1 MTIAA
6 VESSNTDPQYQS
18 MLTHLQKGDWDSSL
32 NELNQLL
39 ERYPLDADL
48 RSLRQEI
55 QLRAKFDQQEVEDEK
70 AARRKKYRTNFLR
83 IALLVALVLLFA
95 LGTQAY
101 FKWFQTRL
109 TEVRTNFQIQLQ
121 DYQLNAKLTNALAYM
136 NAYRPAE
143 AKTLL
148 QEVQQEEPEYPG
160 LSEAQ
165 ARLTE
170 LEQLQATYDDAMQK
184 KAAGDLI
191 GALGIFKDLNA
202 KHPGYKDVSL
212 QLKELQRAYLLTDNI
227 KVGDDLVAQGL
238 WEEAITKYEEVRT
251 FDPTYQQALVEE
263 RLFNS
268 YLNGAQ
274 AVLDNEPESLEALLK
289 AQDYFT
295 KALALRPQN
304 KDVLQEMA
312 EARQTVGDRLYNY
325 FIQLVEKSLLGQADS
340 LDVLQ
345 KVDEYLA
352 AAQSLRP
359 DDATLK
365 AQREMARA
373 FVLAQDDFIRGNL
386 DAAIEKLSFVYNQD
400 AGFANGTARQALYD
414 SYILRG
420 DVLLRAGKTQR
431 ALEDYQSA
439 VTIAELTP
447 EARFR
452 LFEGQKKIGDVMGI
466 MGNQQGAV
474 FQYRAALNEANL
486 TESVILDPELALAV
500 ANAEQYIARGSYEY
514 AYSLYHG
521 AMELIATKFRTLTHV
536 VEEGDYLAKL
546 ANKYNTTVSAILQ
559 ANDLSD
565 PGQLEIGERIVIP
578 IIQDS
583 P

>member
-6 VESSNTDPQYQS
+6 AESSQNDPVYLS
-18 MLTHLQKGDWDSSL
+18 MMTYLQKGDWDSGI
-32 NELNQLL
+32 NELNKLV
-39 ERYPLDADL
+39 EKYPLDADL
-48 RSLRQEI
+48 RTLRQEI
-55 QLRAKFDQQEVEDEK
+55 QLRAKFDQDELQDEK
-70 AARRKKYRTNFLR
+70 TTRRKKYRVNIMR
-83 IALLVALVLLFA
+83 ILLLVGLVVVIF
-95 LGTQAY
+95 LGVQSY
-101 FKWFQTRL
+101 FKWFRARL
-109 TEVRTNFQIQLQ
+109 IEVRTSFQIRLD
-121 DYQLNAKLTNALAYM
+121 DYQLNAKLTNALAYL
-136 NAYRPAE
+136 NAYRPVE

-148 QEVQQEEPEYPG
+148 QDIQQENPDYPG
-160 LSEAQ
+160 LSEAL
-165 ARLTE
+165 ARVS
-170 LEQLQATYDDAMQK
+170 EQEALQAIYDDAIAK
-184 KAAGDLI
+184 KTAGDLI
-191 GALGIFKDLNA
+191 GSLNIFKELDE
-202 KHPGYKDVSL
+202 KHAGYKDVSL
-212 QLKELQRAYLLTDNI
+212 QLKEIQRAYLLTDNI
-227 KVGDDLVAQGL
+227 KVGDDLVAQGR
-238 WEEAITKYEEVRT
+238 WEEAIKKYEEVRS

-274 AVLDNEPESLEALLK
+274 SVLDNEPESLEALLK
-289 AQDYFT
+289 AQDYFN
-295 KALALRPQN
+295 KALSLRPQN

-359 DDATLK
+359 DDEKLK

-386 DAAIEKLSFVYNQD
+386 DAAIEKLTFVHGQD

-431 ALEDYQSA
+431 ALEDYQAA
-439 VTIAELTP
+439 VVIAELTP
-447 EARFR
+447 ESRFR
-452 LFEGQKKIGDVMGI
+452 LFEAQKKIGDVMGI
-466 MGNQQGAV
+466 IGNPQGAI
-474 FQYRAALNEANL
+474 FQYRAALNQANL

-500 ANAEQYIARGSYEY
+500 ANAEQFISRGNFPH
-514 AYSLYHG
+514 AYTLYHG
-521 AMELIATKFRTLTHV
+521 AMEMVATKFKTLTHV

-546 ANKYNTTVSAILQ
+546 ANMYNTTVSAILQ

-565 PGQLEIGERIVIP
+565 PGQLEIGERIIIP
-578 IIQDS
+578 II